1 MYKLLFIFNFLF
13 FFIGFCGFVLN
24 RRHFLLV
31 LLGIEIMLLS
41 IVFGFILFSNLFQDS
56 MGYIFSLFI
65 LTIAASESAIGLA
78 LLIVYYSK
86 RRNILISK
94 NYSLKS

>member
-13 FFIGFCGFVLN
+13 FFSGFCGFVLN

-41 IVFGFILFSNLFQDS
+41 IIFGFLLFSHNFQDNI
-56 MGYIFSLFI
+56 GYIFSLFI

-78 LLIVYYSK
+78 LLIVYYNK
-86 RRNILISK
+86 RRNIFISK
-94 NYSLKS
+94 NYSIKS